1 MNTLDSIS
9 GILAEMRLIVEGAVS
24 IYEKAPDSNSDE
36 YSLIGDALYLM
47 REKVTEC
54 LTACQN
60 DSDDN

>member
-24 IYEKAPDSNSDE
+24 IFEKAPDSNSDE